1 MFGASKHE
9 GAPPSYITIETLCE
23 RLGMSRQN
31 FYQSGL
37 DTAISSWQVGRVL
50 LFHEDDASQLC
61 HYVEVR
67 KKLIARGILK
77 KNHPLLDESLWL
89 DVFEGEYDFEELEE
103 NENGG

>member
-1 MFGASKHE
+1 MFGAKKHE

-50 LFHEDDASQLC
+50 LFREEDAFQLRY
-61 HYVEVR
+61 YVEMR
-67 KKLIARGILK
+67 KKLIERGILK
-77 KNHPLLDESLWL
+77 KNHPLLDEGLWL
-89 DVFEGEYDFEELEE
+89 DVFEGEYDFLPEDEAT
-103 NENGG
+103 GD